1 MLSALN
7 NQNRPINKQN
17 FEKPDNKLNK
27 INFYPMYPSRLK
39 IQIREINLFI
49 DNEIKSLFF
58 KKELNFK

>member
-7 NQNRPINKQN
+7 NQNKPINKKN
-17 FEKPDNKLNK
+17 FDEPDNKLNK

-49 DNEIKSLFF
+49 DNEIKNVFF
-58 KKELNFK
+58 KKE